1 MSFVVTNVSR
11 GDIHLNEGSRK
22 ARVQGE
28 GLLVS
33 KPGDPAFVVYLN
45 TINELESEGKKEPV
59 SETDHQRIIEA
70 IKRYFSGRGMVV
82 DFE

>member
-1 MSFVVTNVSR
+1 MSFVVTDVSR
-11 GDIHLNEGSRK
+11 GDIHLSDGSRK

-33 KPGDPAFVVYLN
+33 KPADPAFVVYLN
-45 TINELESEGKKEPV
+45 TINELESERKKE
-59 SETDHQRIIEA
+59 SLSDADRQQIIEA
-70 IKRYFSGRGMVV
+70 IKAYFSGRGMVV

>member
-1 MSFVVTNVSR
+1 MSFVVTDVSR
-11 GDIHLNEGSRK
+11 GDIHLSDGPRK

-33 KPGDPAFVVYLN
+33 KPADPAFVVYLN
-45 TINELESEGKKEPV
+45 TINGLESEGKKE
-59 SETDHQRIIEA
+59 SLSDADRQQIIEA
-70 IKRYFSGRGMVV
+70 IKAYFSGRGMVV

>member
-1 MSFVVTNVSR
+1 MSFVVTDVSR
-11 GDIHLNEGSRK
+11 GDIHLSDGSRK

-33 KPGDPAFVVYLN
+33 KPADPAFVVYLN
-45 TINELESEGKKEPV
+45 TISELESEGKKEAL
-59 SETDHQRIIEA
+59 SDADRQQIIEA
-70 IKRYFSGRGMVV
+70 IKAYFSGRGMVV

>member
-1 MSFVVTNVSR
+1 MSFVVTKVSR
-11 GDIHLNEGSRK
+11 GDIHLNDGRRSV
-22 ARVQGE
+22 RVLGE

-45 TINELESEGKKEPV
+45 SIGSMEFEG
-59 SETDHQRIIEA
+59 RIEA
-70 IKRYFSGRGMVV
+70 MGDDVRREVVGAIKEYFFERGMVV

>member
-1 MSFVVTNVSR
+1 MSFVVTDVSR
-11 GDIHLNEGSRK
+11 GDIHLSDGSRK
-22 ARVQGE
+22 ARVQGD

-33 KPGDPAFVVYLN
+33 KPADPAFVVYLN

-59 SETDHQRIIEA
+59 SDADRQQIIEA
-70 IKRYFSGRGMVV
+70 IKAYFSGHGMVV

>member
-1 MSFVVTNVSR
+1 MSFVVTHVSR
-11 GDIHLNEGSRK
+11 GDILLSKGSQQ
-22 ARVQGE
+22 ARVLGE

-45 TINELESEGKKEPV
+45 SINEVESDGKKAPV
-59 SETDHQRIIEA
+59 SEAVRQEIVEA
-70 IKRYFSGRGMVV
+70 IKGYFAGKGMGV

>member
-1 MSFVVTNVSR
+1 MC
-11 GDIHLNEGSRK
+11 EGSRK

-45 TINELESEGKKEPV
+45 TLNELASAGKKESL
-59 SETDHQRIIEA
+59 SETDRQQIIEA
-70 IKRYFSGRGMVV
+70 IEAYFSGRRMVV